1 MSIRLSPRGN
11 AWIEK
16 QLLSEGPGTVP
27 ELVAAFIATSK
38 NPIES
43 VEDVQ
48 VELTALDPDL
58 VERSFIALSQQGMV
72 RVA

>member
-1 MSIRLSPRGN
+1 MAIRMSARGS

-16 QLLSEGPGTVP
+16 QLLREGPGTVP
-27 ELVAAFIATSK
+27 ELISAFIVTSK
-38 NPIES
+38 NPIDS
-43 VEDVQ
+43 VEDIQ

-72 RVA
+72 QAA